1 MSHSL
6 FGIVTKTGAMSK
18 TVTVSVPRYFEH
30 AKLLKRIHKET
41 KMLVHDENERPPF
54 SATSSSFVTAS
65 PSPSARAS
73 LSSRS
78 TTAQTTQDSPEKS
91 VYVGLATKNAK
102 NLIEAQK
109 AKAKRKE
116 ADEAAKLAKV
126 DELIKKAR
134 L

>member
-41 KMLVHDENERPPF
+41 KMLVHDENETALLGDVVVIRHGKSFSKRKSFFIQSLDNRPDYPG
-54 SATSSSFVTAS
+54 
-65 PSPSARAS
+65 
-73 LSSRS
+73 L
-78 TTAQTTQDSPEKS
+78 PEKS

>member
-41 KMLVHDENERPPF
+41 KMLVHDENEAALLGDVVVIRHGKSFSKRKSYFIQSLDNRPDYPG
-54 SATSSSFVTAS
+54 
-65 PSPSARAS
+65 
-73 LSSRS
+73 L
-78 TTAQTTQDSPEKS
+78 PEKS

-102 NLIEAQK
+102 NLIAAQK

-116 ADEAAKLAKV
+116 EDEAVKLAKV
-126 DELIKKAR
+126 EELIKKAR